1 MSSVP
6 EHFRGATKEDV
17 MTRTFVSAIA
27 FTCLLILPHSAAAQ
41 DTTSVVGVWK
51 LTSLVTKEVATGK
64 TVHPLGES
72 PIGYTIYT
80 RGGHFISATTA
91 ANRKA
96 PAGASPTDAERIELH
111 KTAVFTSGTYRQEG
125 NKVIIRY
132 DQSWHQAWTG
142 TERVGTFEIAGK
154 TLTSAGTPFKSSL
167 TGLDVVAISTLERV
181 E

>member
-1 MSSVP
+1 M
-6 EHFRGATKEDV
+6 
-17 MTRTFVSAIA
+17 
-27 FTCLLILPHSAAAQ
+27 PHSAAAQ

-64 TVHPLGES
+64 TVHPLGEG

-80 RGGHFISATTA
+80 RGGHFKSVTTA

-125 NKVIIRY
+125 NKVIAAAMPNGRCKVHGCK
-132 DQSWHQAWTG
+132 STG
-142 TERVGTFEIAGK
+142 PSSISATA
-154 TLTSAGTPFKSSL
+154 LT
-167 TGLDVVAISTLERV
+167 I
-181 E
+181 